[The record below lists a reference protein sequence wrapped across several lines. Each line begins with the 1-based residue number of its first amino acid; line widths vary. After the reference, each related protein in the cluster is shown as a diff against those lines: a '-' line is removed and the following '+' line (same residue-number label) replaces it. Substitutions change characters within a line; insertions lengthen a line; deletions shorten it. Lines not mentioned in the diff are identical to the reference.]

1 MLAKTLNCSHSF
13 FQLPSAAL
21 DPKPVM
27 SSSPC
32 SESVIENIDSA
43 CMRAAAE
50 GDTDAFKSIVD
61 RWQTR
66 LIGFFYR
73 SLGNRVDAED
83 LTQETF
89 VHLYRALPRYESRNT
104 FNAYLFTLARRRL
117 IDFQRR
123 RARRPL
129 EFIDPNDWPL
139 QQQASPENC
148 TAEIEKAFHRALHDL
163 PAKQRQAILL
173 LQQQNLSYEEI
184 AQTLGASIASVKT
197 SIHRARTHLR
207 EALKEFRHIL

>member
-1 MLAKTLNCSHSF
+1 MLAKTTNRPQSIF
-13 FQLPSAAL
+13 FDNAAAF
-21 DPKPVM
+21 DFKPLM
-27 SSSPC
+27 NQPPR
-32 SESVIENIDSA
+32 SEPVIEHIDSA

-50 GDTDAFKSIVD
+50 GDTASFESLVD

-66 LIGFFYR
+66 LLGFFYR
-73 SLGNRVDAED
+73 QLGNRVDAED

-117 IDFQRR
+117 IDHQRR

-129 EFIDPNDWPL
+129 EYIDPNDWPL
-139 QQQASPENC
+139 QQEAAPKNC
-148 TAEIEKAFHRALHDL
+148 TAEIERAFHRALQDL
-163 PAKQRQAILL
+163 PVKQRQAILL
-173 LQQQNLSYEEI
+173 LQQQNLSYDEI
-184 AQTLGASIASVKT
+184 AQVMDSSVASVKT

-207 EALKEFRHIL
+207 AALKEFRHLL